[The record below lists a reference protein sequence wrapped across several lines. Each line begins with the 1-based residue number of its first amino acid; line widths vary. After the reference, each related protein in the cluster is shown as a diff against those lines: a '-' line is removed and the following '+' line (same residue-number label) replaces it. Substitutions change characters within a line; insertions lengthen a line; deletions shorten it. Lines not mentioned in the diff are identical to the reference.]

1 MPQRFDMPLATFGN
15 YPTPLEELR
24 ILSRIVGGPR
34 IWVKRD
40 DLTGVAMGGSK
51 TRALNTLLGDALS
64 KGADTI
70 LTCGPVTSNHI
81 RLTAACANRL
91 GLEAVLLIKHQR
103 GEPLDEQEHQGNMLL
118 NHVLGARLEYVSA
131 DSLSDLEIAMGHFA
145 ETLRS
150 EGKKP
155 YVIPGGGCSPVGAL
169 GYVEL
174 VDELVRQSKQNS
186 FKIDAIVCASGSG
199 CIQSGLIVGSAFH
212 RTAYPVIGVTIN
224 RSTGELAAR
233 ISRQVMSASVLAGID
248 IRIQAGDIRILDNHM
263 GEGYAIPTAA
273 AMSAIK
279 LLAKEEGLLLDP
291 CYTGK
296 AMAGVLDLAKTRF
309 NPGQNIVFIHTGGL
323 PGMFNY
329 ARDLSRL

>member
-15 YPTPLEELR
+15 YPTPLEELQV
-24 ILSRIVGGPR
+24 LSRIVGGPR

-81 RLTAACANRL
+81 RLAAACANRL

-131 DSLSDLEIAMGHFA
+131 DSLADLEIAMGGFA

-169 GYVEL
+169 GYLEL
-174 VDELVRQSKQNS
+174 VDELVRQSNQYGFN
-186 FKIDAIVCASGSG
+186 IDAIICASGSG

-212 RTAYPVIGVTIN
+212 RSAYPVIGVTIN
-224 RSTGELAAR
+224 RSIGELATR
-233 ISRQVMSASVLAGID
+233 ISREVMDASVLAGID
-248 IRIQAGDIRILDNHM
+248 IRIQSDDIRIFDNYI

-279 LLAKEEGLLLDP
+279 LLAQKEGLLLDP